1 MGVAYNSSVTTSGL
15 ILCTD
20 AGNLKSYAGS
30 GTTLRDIST
39 TKLTGTMNTVTV
51 SNSVMVFNG
60 SGYVD
65 LGTSLTSVDTTDKTM
80 VAWIYPT
87 AWNTGTVTGILDK
100 DIDAPFTP
108 GGWGFWM
115 QDNGK
120 QWFWPSPN
128 QDIQCNGSLTAAL
141 NTWTMIAT
149 TYNAT
154 TKTCNFYYNASLGST
169 VTNASASPASSSGIT
184 MTIGTFRNNAGGR
197 FNGSMGPVMLY
208 NRVLTATEI
217 TKNFNAHRGRF
228 GV

>member
-1 MGVAYNSSVTTSGL
+1 MGVIYNTSVPRSGL
-15 ILCTD
+15 VFHAD
-20 AGNLKSYAGS
+20 AANVKSYAGS
-30 GTTLRDIST
+30 GTTLRDISDT
-39 TKLTGTMNTVTV
+39 RLTGSMNTVTV
-51 SNSVMVFNG
+51 SNKVMVFNG

-100 DIDAPFTP
+100 EQDAPSTP

-128 QDIQCNGSLTAAL
+128 QDIKCNGSLTAAL
-141 NTWTMIAT
+141 NTWTMIT
-149 TYNAT
+149 TTWNAT
-154 TKTCNFYYNASLGST
+154 SKSCSFYYNTSLGST
-169 VTNASASPASSSGIT
+169 VSNASAAPASSSGIT

-208 NRVLTATEI
+208 NRILSTNEI
-217 TKNFNAHRGRF
+217 AQNFNAYRGRY